1 MLLEIYRRQ
10 PWGERLA
17 DWRSAMQA
25 HTTAQSMGGKTKL
38 NDFLPRFRP
47 AEQTPE
53 QSAKALERWAL
64 KHNSLL
70 KHHRPKV

>member
-1 MLLEIYRRQ
+1 
-10 PWGERLA
+10 
-17 DWRSAMQA
+17 
-25 HTTAQSMGGKTKL
+25 MGGKTKL